1 MGKRIPPQLKIKV
14 LREWLRGI
22 SRDAIASNNQIGYGS
37 VSNIIEA
44 IKDKEILDIDLLRE
58 VALAL
63 KKKNLDVVDFA
74 DSLRLKNILDN
85 LGLSEE
91 HIEKL
96 LEHLSV
102 LIYKRDDKNV
112 EKFLIQLELVYEMAI
127 KFEVSIF
134 AMPKKIEEMKAKIA
148 NLEHKESIVG
158 QRLDQKRK
166 EITLITKQLSD
177 MGYVLW
183 STSQGLDSW
192 RTFTNKNPN

>member
-1 MGKRIPPQLKIKV
+1 MGQKIPPQLKIKV

-37 VSNIIEA
+37 VSKIIEA

-63 KKKNLDVVDFA
+63 KKKNLDVVGFA
-74 DSLRLKNILDN
+74 GSMRLKNMLDN

-127 KFEVSIF
+127 NLEVSIF
-134 AMPKKIEEMKAKIA
+134 AMPKKIEEMTAKIA
-148 NLEHKESIVG
+148 KLEHKESIVG

-166 EITLITKQLSD
+166 EITLINKQLTD

>member
-1 MGKRIPPQLKIKV
+1 M
-14 LREWLRGI
+14 
-22 SRDAIASNNQIGYGS
+22 
-37 VSNIIEA
+37 
-44 IKDKEILDIDLLRE
+44 
-58 VALAL
+58 
-63 KKKNLDVVDFA
+63 
-74 DSLRLKNILDN
+74 RLKNILVN

-91 HIEKL
+91 HTEKL
-96 LEHLSV
+96 LEHLSI

-127 KFEVSIF
+127 NLDVSIF
-134 AMPKKIEEMKAKIA
+134 AMPKKIEEMNA
-148 NLEHKESIVG
+148 NITKLEHKESIVG

-166 EITLITKQLSD
+166 EISFINKQLSD